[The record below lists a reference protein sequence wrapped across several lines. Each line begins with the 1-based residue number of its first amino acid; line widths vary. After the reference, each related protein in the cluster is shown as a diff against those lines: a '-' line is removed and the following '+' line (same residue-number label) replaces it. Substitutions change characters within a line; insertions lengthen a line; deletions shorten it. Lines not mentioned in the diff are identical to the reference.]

1 MQERYFM
8 EVAMDNTYFRRD
20 GKQILGTD
28 GSSGYDEGNRL
39 IIEGKTYYKEGNN
52 RYFCPDDGKIYL
64 VDDGHIST
72 LEDGIIGTYDAFGA
86 RIDDK
91 TETTQ
96 NDFFSTNNFQQH
108 KIDEKTALGY
118 YSLWELAKNHI
129 IFLLVF
135 FNTFGAIFVGI
146 GTILENAYLGF
157 FVGLIVSIAI
167 SIGIEKVVKSFFD
180 LIRYGSIKGKIFLI
194 IGIFALFLLAVSA
207 YSIWESN
214 DMIETNKQHMAEDP
228 SYSKYAIERIEYV
241 QKQKDI
247 TIIVCL
253 SSTVVAIIS
262 GGIFCA
268 KNQSKKRRH

>member
-1 MQERYFM
+1 
-8 EVAMDNTYFRRD
+8 MDDTYFRRD

-72 LEDGIIGTYDAFGA
+72 LEDGIIGTYDEFGA
-86 RIDDK
+86 RIDGK
-91 TETTQ
+91 TKTAQ

-108 KIDEKTALGY
+108 NIDEKTAMGY

-135 FNTFGAIFVGI
+135 FNTFGTIFVGI
-146 GTILENAYLGF
+146 GTILGNAYIGF
-157 FVGLIVSIAI
+157 FIGLIVSIAI
-167 SIGIEKVVKSFFD
+167 SIGIEIAVKSFFD
-180 LIRYGSIKGKIFLI
+180 LIRYGSIKGKAFLI
-194 IGIFALFLLAVSA
+194 IGIIALFFLAASA
-207 YSIWESN
+207 YSIWEEN

-228 SYSKYAIERIEYV
+228 SYSKYAIERIEYAENN
-241 QKQKDI
+241 KDI
-247 TIIVCL
+247 AIIGCL
-253 SSTVVAIIS
+253 TSTVVAIIS
-262 GGIFCA
+262 GGIFCV
-268 KNQSKKRRH
+268 KNQSKKRH